1 VTDSHQFFNLAAL
14 VIPVL
19 LFGGAVSQTWKP
31 TGDKSRVQIRKLT
44 AAVWV
49 TMLFA
54 IVAEVIA
61 IIAAV
66 GGEPELGERIVVG
79 VAVVAGTVAAA
90 GAVLWPWLEELT
102 DPQGKECG
110 QLRADKRWR
119 ALAIQIGVIVGIGL
133 TLVLLF
139 NTAGTSESDWQ
150 LKQIEKEVLMLASVQ
165 KQSSEQLGEF
175 AQADSAAQRTLQQ
188 TIRVLTA
195 DMTQIRAENE
205 RR

>member
-19 LFGGAVSQTWKP
+19 LFGGAVSATWKP
-31 TGDKSRVQIRKLT
+31 TGDKSRAQIRKLT
-44 AAVWV
+44 ATVWAAMV
-49 TMLFA
+49 FA

-90 GAVLWPWLEELT
+90 GAVLWPWLERLT
-102 DPQGKECG
+102 NPEGKEPG
-110 QLRADKRWR
+110 QLRADQRWR
-119 ALAIQIGVIVGIGL
+119 DLAIQIGVIFGIGL
-133 TLVLLF
+133 TLILLF
-139 NTAGTSESDWQ
+139 NTAGTPGSGSQ
-150 LKQIEKEVLMLASVQ
+150 LKQIEKEVLKLARAQ
-165 KQSSEQLGEF
+165 KQSAERLGEF
-175 AQADSAAQRTLQQ
+175 AKANSATQRTLQQ
-188 TIRVLTA
+188 TIRALTA
-195 DMTQIRAENE
+195 EMARIRAENE